1 MIDKWEVRIPGLSG
15 DKKRWAYVYL
25 PRDYEYDEDRRY
37 PVMYMFDGHNLFS
50 DDEATFGRSWRLADY
65 LDKNNV
71 PLIVAAVECN
81 HEGNRRLSEYS
92 PVNFTFKNGE
102 KISGAGKKYMDWLT
116 GVFKPYI
123 DKNLRTLP
131 DRANTAIGGSS
142 MGGLMTLYALAKYT
156 GYFSRGAAL
165 SPSLWACGGVPEF
178 IKKATFGKECIIYM
192 DYGSKEFKNH
202 DGQKELFVKT
212 ASLLFDKGVALT
224 ASIALG
230 GVHSEASWEKRIP
243 VFLQVLFGS

>member
-1 MIDKWEVRIPGLSG
+1 
-15 DKKRWAYVYL
+15 
-25 PRDYEYDEDRRY
+25 
-37 PVMYMFDGHNLFS
+37 
-50 DDEATFGRSWRLADY
+50 
-65 LDKNNV
+65 
-71 PLIVAAVECN
+71 
-81 HEGNRRLSEYS
+81 
-92 PVNFTFKNGE
+92 
-102 KISGAGKKYMDWLT
+102 MDWLT

-142 MGGLMTLYALAKYT
+142 MGGLMTLYALAKYA

-224 ASIALG
+224 ASIVSG